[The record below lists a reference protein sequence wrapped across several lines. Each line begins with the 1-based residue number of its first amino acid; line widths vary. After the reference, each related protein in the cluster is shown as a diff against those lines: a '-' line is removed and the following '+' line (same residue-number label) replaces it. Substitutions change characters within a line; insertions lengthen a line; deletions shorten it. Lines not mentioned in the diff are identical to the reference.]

1 MLTRLSLK
9 ESRTSLRLIVLR
21 GSEMLLAFPPYSF
34 RAFSPGRSMLSCSS
48 HRFLIIGYTAVWA
61 FCTLLCGT
69 TLRAQDADSEAAQHF
84 ASAHQAQDAGNLNL
98 AAQEYL
104 AVIHLRPDVAEAYAS
119 LGLVYNAQGKF
130 AESARALSKAEKLK
144 PALPGVSLYLGI
156 DYEKQRQAALAVP
169 QLVEAVRR
177 EPSNKDAHT
186 WLARALW
193 DDGRTEAA
201 FEQLRQTASLF
212 PSDPALLL
220 DLGEAYRKAA
230 DLGIERVLNQSSGT
244 PLQHQ
249 VYGDIYKDE
258 HAWENA
264 LAHYYRALDQDPH
277 WQGAHFGLGEVAFHR
292 EKLDAAAQEYHRELE
307 VNPGSAA
314 SLARLAEI
322 ALLQG
327 KPDEALPLFSSAIRI
342 SVYQAANTLGLPR
355 PYPAASE
362 DLSQAGQTQ
371 LRACLPTLEAAPAS
385 PSRSLALALVQARLA
400 NTDASRA
407 AWNDFTNNA
416 PRATPSD
423 AYARGLDNFNRQNF
437 EKAAGDLNAWL
448 KLHPND
454 GKADYLLARTY
465 RNLSLSTLEQL
476 LATAPDSYA
485 AHELL
490 AQTYQNAEQ
499 DAKALAEYKIVEN
512 IVPNL
517 PGVHFS
523 IGHLLLKTGQQE
535 EALAE
540 LEAELR
546 LNPDHGGANA
556 ELGTI
561 LLNQQQAAKAIPHL
575 EKALQANPDQWATYR
590 DLGKAYYMQKDFPK
604 AERALQQAVRH
615 DPQGQAHYQLAL
627 VYRSLGKKEA
637 ANEQF
642 EIARKLKLEGLAHS
656 ETQMNTL
663 ESVHQ

>member
-1 MLTRLSLK
+1 M
-9 ESRTSLRLIVLR
+9 
-21 GSEMLLAFPPYSF
+21 A
-34 RAFSPGRSMLSCSS
+34 
-48 HRFLIIGYTAVWA
+48 W
-61 FCTLLCGT
+61 
-69 TLRAQDADSEAAQHF
+69 AQDADAAAAQHF
-84 ASAHQAQDAGNLNL
+84 AAAHQAQDAGNLDL

-104 AVIHLRPDVAEAYAS
+104 AVIRLRPDVAEAYAS

-130 AESARALSKAEKLK
+130 AESARALGKAEKLK

-169 QLVEAVRR
+169 QLLEAVRL
-177 EPSNKDAHT
+177 EPSNKEAHT

-193 DDGRTEAA
+193 DDGRTETA
-201 FEQLRQTASLF
+201 FEQLRQSASLF

-230 DLGIERVLNQSSGT
+230 DLGIERMLSRSTGT
-244 PLQHQ
+244 PLLHQ

-258 HAWENA
+258 HAWENS
-264 LAHYYRALDQDPH
+264 LAHYYRALDQDPK

-307 VNPGSAA
+307 VNPSSAA

-327 KPDEALPLFSSAIRI
+327 KPGEALPLFSSAIHI
-342 SVYQAANTLGLPR
+342 SAYQAANALGLPR

-362 DLSQAGQTQ
+362 DLGEAAQAQ
-371 LRACLPTLEAAPAS
+371 LRTCLPGLEGAPAS
-385 PSRSLALALVQARLA
+385 PSRSLALALVQARLG
-400 NTDASRA
+400 NTDASLS

-416 PRATPSD
+416 PHSIPAD

-454 GKADYLLARTY
+454 GRADYLLARTY
-465 RNLSLSTLEQL
+465 RNLSLATLEKL

-499 DAKALAEYKIVEN
+499 DAKALAEYKAVES

-523 IGHLLLKTGQQE
+523 IGHLLLKTGQQQ

-546 LNPDHGGANA
+546 LNPDHAGANA

-561 LLNQQQAAKAIPHL
+561 LLNQQDAAKAIPHL
-575 EKALQANPDQWATYR
+575 EKALQADPDQWATYR

-604 AERALQQAVRH
+604 AEVALQHAVRH
-615 DPQGQAHYQLAL
+615 DPEGQAHFQLAL

>member
-1 MLTRLSLK
+1 M
-9 ESRTSLRLIVLR
+9 
-21 GSEMLLAFPPYSF
+21 A
-34 RAFSPGRSMLSCSS
+34 
-48 HRFLIIGYTAVWA
+48 W
-61 FCTLLCGT
+61 
-69 TLRAQDADSEAAQHF
+69 AQDADAAAAQHF
-84 ASAHQAQDAGNLNL
+84 AAAHQAQDAGNLDL

-104 AVIHLRPDVAEAYAS
+104 AVIRLRPDVAEAYAS

-130 AESARALSKAEKLK
+130 AESARALGKAEKLK

-169 QLVEAVRR
+169 QLLEAVRL
-177 EPSNKDAHT
+177 EPSNKEAHT

-193 DDGRTEAA
+193 DDGRTETA
-201 FEQLRQTASLF
+201 FEQLRQSASLF

-230 DLGIERVLNQSSGT
+230 DLGIERMLSRSTGT
-244 PLQHQ
+244 PLLHQ

-258 HAWENA
+258 HAWENS
-264 LAHYYRALDQDPH
+264 LAHYYRALDQDPK

-307 VNPGSAA
+307 VNPSSAA

-327 KPDEALPLFSSAIRI
+327 KPGEALPLFSSAIHI
-342 SVYQAANTLGLPR
+342 SAYQPANALGLPR

-362 DLSQAGQTQ
+362 DLGEAAQAQ
-371 LRACLPTLEAAPAS
+371 LRTCLPGLEGAPAS
-385 PSRSLALALVQARLA
+385 PSRSLALALVQARLG
-400 NTDASRA
+400 NTDASLS

-416 PRATPSD
+416 PHSIPAD

-454 GKADYLLARTY
+454 GRADYLLARTY
-465 RNLSLSTLEQL
+465 RNLSLATLEKL

-499 DAKALAEYKIVEN
+499 DAKALAEYKAVES

-523 IGHLLLKTGQQE
+523 IGHLLLKTGQQQ

-546 LNPDHGGANA
+546 LNPDHAGANA

-561 LLNQQQAAKAIPHL
+561 LLNQQDAAKAIPHL
-575 EKALQANPDQWATYR
+575 EKALQADPDQWATYR

-604 AERALQQAVRH
+604 AEVALQHAVRH
-615 DPQGQAHYQLAL
+615 DPEGQAHFQLAL

>member
-1 MLTRLSLK
+1 
-9 ESRTSLRLIVLR
+9 V
-21 GSEMLLAFPPYSF
+21 
-34 RAFSPGRSMLSCSS
+34 
-48 HRFLIIGYTAVWA
+48 
-61 FCTLLCGT
+61 
-69 TLRAQDADSEAAQHF
+69 
-84 ASAHQAQDAGNLNL
+84 
-98 AAQEYL
+98 
-104 AVIHLRPDVAEAYAS
+104 
-119 LGLVYNAQGKF
+119 
-130 AESARALSKAEKLK
+130 ESARALGKAEKLK

-169 QLVEAVRR
+169 QLLEAVRM
-177 EPSNKDAHT
+177 EPSNKEAHT

-201 FEQLRQTASLF
+201 FEQLRQTALLF

-230 DLGIERVLNQSSGT
+230 DLGIERVLNRSSGT
-244 PLQHQ
+244 PLLHQ

-292 EKLDAAAQEYHRELE
+292 EKLDAAAQEYHHELD

-327 KPDEALPLFSSAIRI
+327 KPDDALSLFSSAIRI
-342 SVYQAANTLGLPR
+342 SGYQAANALGLPR

-362 DLSQAGQTQ
+362 DLSEAAQAQ
-371 LRACLPTLEAAPAS
+371 LRSCLPTLEGAPAS
-385 PSRSLALALVQARLA
+385 PSRSVALALTYARLG
-400 NTDASRA
+400 NYDASLS
-407 AWNDFTNNA
+407 AWQDFTKS
-416 PRATPSD
+416 TPASHPSN
-423 AYARGLDNFNRQNF
+423 AYARGQDNFERQDF
-437 EKAAGDLNAWL
+437 KAAAADLNAWL

-454 GKADYLLARTY
+454 VKADYLLAQTY

-476 LATAPDSYA
+476 LSVAPDSYP
-485 AHELL
+485 AHQLL
-490 AQTYQNAEQ
+490 AETYQNAQQ
-499 DAKALAEYKIVEN
+499 DAKALAEYKMVEN
-512 IVPNL
+512 IAPNL

-523 IGHLLLKTGQQE
+523 IGHLLLKTGQQDAARQE
-535 EALAE
+535 FA
-540 LEAELR
+540 AELR
-546 LNPDHGGANA
+546 TNPDHGGANA

-561 LLNQQQAAKAIPHL
+561 LLNQQQPAEAIPHL
-575 EKALQANPDQWATYR
+575 EKALQSDPGQWSTYR
-590 DLGKAYYMQKDFPK
+590 ELGKAYYMQKEFPK
-604 AERALQQAVRH
+604 AEATLQQAVRH
-615 DPQGQAHYQLAL
+615 DPEGQAHFQLGL

-642 EIARKLKLEGLAHS
+642 EIARKLKLEGLAHA
-656 ETQMNTL
+656 ETQMDTL
-663 ESVHQ
+663 ESVHP

>member
-1 MLTRLSLK
+1 
-9 ESRTSLRLIVLR
+9 
-21 GSEMLLAFPPYSF
+21 
-34 RAFSPGRSMLSCSS
+34 MLSCSS
-48 HRFLIIGYTAVWA
+48 HRFLIIGHTALWA
-61 FCTLLCGT
+61 FCTLLCGIP
-69 TLRAQDADSEAAQHF
+69 LRAQDGDAEAARHF
-84 ASAHQAQDAGNLNL
+84 AAAHQAQDAGNLDL
-98 AAQEYL
+98 AAREYL

-130 AESARALSKAEKLK
+130 AESARALGKAEKLK

-169 QLVEAVRR
+169 QLLEAVRR

-220 DLGEAYRKAA
+220 DLGETYRKAA
-230 DLGIERVLNQSSGT
+230 DLGIERVLNHSSGT
-244 PLQHQ
+244 PLLHQ

-292 EKLDAAAQEYHRELE
+292 EKLDAAALEYHRELE
-307 VNPGSAA
+307 VNPSSAA

-327 KPDEALPLFSSAIRI
+327 KTGEALPLFSSAIRV
-342 SVYQAANTLGLPR
+342 SGYQAANALGLPR
-355 PYPAASE
+355 PFPTASE
-362 DLSQAGQTQ
+362 DLSEAAQAQ
-371 LRACLPTLEAAPAS
+371 LRASLPGLEGAPAS
-385 PSRSLALALVQARLA
+385 PSRSLALALVQARLG

-407 AWNDFTNNA
+407 AWDDFVSNA
-416 PRATPSD
+416 PHTIPSD

-499 DAKALAEYKIVEN
+499 DAKALAEYKVVEN

-523 IGHLLLKTGQQE
+523 VGHLLLKTGQQQ
-535 EALAE
+535 EAMAE

-546 LNPDHGGANA
+546 LDPDHGGS
-556 ELGTI
+556 
-561 LLNQQQAAKAIPHL
+561 QC
-575 EKALQANPDQWATYR
+575 
-590 DLGKAYYMQKDFPK
+590 
-604 AERALQQAVRH
+604 
-615 DPQGQAHYQLAL
+615 
-627 VYRSLGKKEA
+627 
-637 ANEQF
+637 
-642 EIARKLKLEGLAHS
+642 
-656 ETQMNTL
+656 
-663 ESVHQ
+663 

>member
-1 MLTRLSLK
+1 
-9 ESRTSLRLIVLR
+9 
-21 GSEMLLAFPPYSF
+21 
-34 RAFSPGRSMLSCSS
+34 MLSCSS

-61 FCTLLCGT
+61 FGTLLGGN
-69 TLRAQDADSEAAQHF
+69 TLRAQDADAEAAQHF
-84 ASAHQAQDAGNLNL
+84 AAAHKAQDAGNLDL

-130 AESARALSKAEKLK
+130 GESARALGKAEKLK

-169 QLVEAVRR
+169 QLQEAVRL
-177 EPSNKDAHT
+177 EPSNKEAHT

-193 DDGRTEAA
+193 DDGRTETA

-230 DLGIERVLNQSSGT
+230 DLGIERVLNHSSGT

-292 EKLDAAAQEYHRELE
+292 EKLDAAALEYHRELE

-327 KPDEALPLFSSAIRI
+327 KTGEALPLFGSAIRV
-342 SVYQAANTLGLPR
+342 SGYQAANALGLPR

-362 DLSQAGQTQ
+362 DLSEAAQAQ
-371 LRACLPTLEAAPAS
+371 LRTGLPGLEGAPAS
-385 PSRSLALALVQARLA
+385 PSRSLALAVVQARLG
-400 NTDASRA
+400 NMDASRA
-407 AWNDFTNNA
+407 AWDDFVSNA
-416 PRATPSD
+416 PHAIPSD

-448 KLHPND
+448 KLHPSD

-490 AQTYQNAEQ
+490 AQTYQNSEQ
-499 DAKALAEYKIVEN
+499 DAKALAEYKVVAG

-535 EALAE
+535 EAMAE

-575 EKALQANPDQWATYR
+575 EKALQTNPDQWATYR

-604 AERALQQAVRH
+604 AETALQQAVRH

-627 VYRSLGKKEA
+627 VYRSLGKKVA

>member
-1 MLTRLSLK
+1 MR
-9 ESRTSLRLIVLR
+9 
-21 GSEMLLAFPPYSF
+21 
-34 RAFSPGRSMLSCSS
+34 CSS
-48 HRFLIIGYTAVWA
+48 HRFLIIGHSALCA
-61 FCTLLCGT
+61 FAFLLCQT
-69 TLRAQDADSEAAQHF
+69 TAWAQDADAEAAQHF
-84 ASAHQAQDAGNLNL
+84 AAAHQAQDSGNFDL
-98 AAQEYL
+98 AAKEYL
-104 AVIHLRPDVAEAYAS
+104 AVIRLRPDVAEAYAS

-130 AESARALSKAEKLK
+130 AESARALGKAEKLK

-156 DYEKQRQAALAVP
+156 DYEKQRQATLAVP

-177 EPSNKDAHT
+177 EPSNKEAHT

-201 FEQLRQTASLF
+201 FEQLRQTALLF

-230 DLGIERVLNQSSGT
+230 DLGIERVLNHSSGT
-244 PLQHQ
+244 PMLHQ

-327 KPDEALPLFSSAIRI
+327 KPDEGLPLFGSAIRI
-342 SVYQAANTLGLPR
+342 SGYQAANALGLPR

-362 DLSQAGQTQ
+362 DLSEAAQAQ
-371 LRACLPTLEAAPAS
+371 LRSCLPTLEGAPAS
-385 PSRSLALALVQARLA
+385 PSRSLAQAIVQARLG

-407 AWNDFTNNA
+407 AWNDFTNNT
-416 PRATPSD
+416 PPSNPSD
-423 AYARGLDNFNRQNF
+423 AYARGLDNFSRQNF
-437 EKAAGDLNAWL
+437 EKAASDLNSWL

-499 DAKALAEYKIVEN
+499 DAKALAEYKVVEN
-512 IVPNL
+512 IAPNL

-556 ELGTI
+556 EMGTI

-575 EKALQANPDQWATYR
+575 EKALQADPDQWATYR
-590 DLGKAYYMQKDFPK
+590 DLGKAYYMQKEFPK
-604 AERALQQAVRH
+604 AEAALQQAVRH
-615 DPQGQAHYQLAL
+615 DPEGQAHFQLAL

-642 EIARKLKLEGLAHS
+642 EIARKLKLEGLAHA

>member
-1 MLTRLSLK
+1 MR
-9 ESRTSLRLIVLR
+9 
-21 GSEMLLAFPPYSF
+21 
-34 RAFSPGRSMLSCSS
+34 CSS
-48 HRFLIIGYTAVWA
+48 HRFLIIGYSALCA
-61 FCTLLCGT
+61 FSFLLCQMT
-69 TLRAQDADSEAAQHF
+69 AWAQDADTAAAQHF
-84 ASAHQAQDAGNLNL
+84 AAAHQAQDAGNLDL

-130 AESARALSKAEKLK
+130 VESARALGKAEKLK

-169 QLVEAVRR
+169 QLLEAVHL
-177 EPSNKDAHT
+177 EPSNKEAHT

-201 FEQLRQTASLF
+201 FEQLRQTALLF

-230 DLGIERVLNQSSGT
+230 DLGIERVLNHSSGT
-244 PLQHQ
+244 PLLHQ

-292 EKLDAAAQEYHRELE
+292 DKLDAAAQEYHRELE
-307 VNPGSAA
+307 GNAGSAA

-322 ALLQG
+322 ALLEG
-327 KPDEALPLFSSAIRI
+327 KPNDALPFFNSAIRI
-342 SVYQAANTLGLPR
+342 SGYQAANALGLPR

-362 DLSQAGQTQ
+362 DLSEAAQAQ
-371 LRACLPTLEAAPAS
+371 LRACLPTLEGAPAS
-385 PSRSLALALVQARLA
+385 PSRSLALALTYARLG
-400 NTDASRA
+400 NYDASLS
-407 AWNDFTNNA
+407 AWQDFTKS
-416 PRATPSD
+416 TPALNPLN
-423 AYARGLDNFNRQNF
+423 AYARGQDNFERQDF
-437 EKAAGDLNAWL
+437 KAAAADLNAWL

-454 GKADYLLARTY
+454 LKADYLLAQTY

-476 LATAPDSYA
+476 LSVAPDSYP
-485 AHELL
+485 AHQLL
-490 AQTYQNAEQ
+490 AETYQNAQQ
-499 DAKALAEYKIVEN
+499 DAKALAEYKMVEN
-512 IVPNL
+512 IAPNL

-523 IGHLLLKTGQQE
+523 IGHLLLKTGQQDAAQQE
-535 EALAE
+535 FA
-540 LEAELR
+540 AELR
-546 LNPDHGGANA
+546 TNPDHGGANA

-561 LLNQQQAAKAIPHL
+561 LLNQQQPAEAIPHL
-575 EKALQANPDQWATYR
+575 EKALQSDPGQWSTYR
-590 DLGKAYYMQKDFPK
+590 ELGKAYYMQKEFPK
-604 AERALQQAVRH
+604 AEATLQQAVRH
-615 DPQGQAHYQLAL
+615 DPEGQAHFQLGL

-642 EIARKLKLEGLAHS
+642 EIARKLKLEGLAHA
-656 ETQMNTL
+656 ETQMDTL
-663 ESVHQ
+663 ESVHP

>member
-1 MLTRLSLK
+1 
-9 ESRTSLRLIVLR
+9 
-21 GSEMLLAFPPYSF
+21 
-34 RAFSPGRSMLSCSS
+34 MLSCSS
-48 HRFLIIGYTAVWA
+48 HRFLIIGYIALWA
-61 FCTLLCGT
+61 FCTLLCGIP
-69 TLRAQDADSEAAQHF
+69 LWAQDADAEAAQHF
-84 ASAHQAQDAGNLNL
+84 AAAHKAQDAGNLDL
-98 AAQEYL
+98 AAREYL

-130 AESARALSKAEKLK
+130 GESARALGKAEKLK

-169 QLVEAVRR
+169 KLLEAVRL
-177 EPSNKDAHT
+177 EPSNKEAHT

-230 DLGIERVLNQSSGT
+230 DLGIERVLNHSSGT
-244 PLQHQ
+244 PLLHQ

-292 EKLDAAAQEYHRELE
+292 EKLDAAALEYHRELE
-307 VNPGSAA
+307 ANPGSAA

-327 KPDEALPLFSSAIRI
+327 KTGEALPLFSSAIRV
-342 SVYQAANTLGLPR
+342 SGYQAANAMGLPR

-362 DLSQAGQTQ
+362 DLSEAAQAQ
-371 LRACLPTLEAAPAS
+371 LRAGLPGLEGAPAS
-385 PSRSLALALVQARLA
+385 PSRSLALALVQARLG

-407 AWNDFTNNA
+407 AWDDFVSNA
-416 PRATPSD
+416 PHANPSD

-499 DAKALAEYKIVEN
+499 DAKAVAEYKVVEN
-512 IVPNL
+512 IAPSL

-523 IGHLLLKTGQQE
+523 IGHLLLKTGQQQ

-546 LNPDHGGANA
+546 INPEHGGANA
-556 ELGTI
+556 EMGTI

-575 EKALQANPDQWATYR
+575 EKALQADPDQWATYR

-604 AERALQQAVRH
+604 AEAALQQAVRH
-615 DPQGQAHYQLAL
+615 DPEGQAHFQLAL

-642 EIARKLKLEGLAHS
+642 EIARKLKLEGLAHA

-663 ESVHQ
+663 DSVHQ